1 MLLDWTPPLI
11 LVHVDGIGMG
21 WMVII
26 GHRSSKSTLGANK
39 FHKCIRM
46 YDFESLLVSF
56 DESNFGEKI

>member
-1 MLLDWTPPLI
+1 MGGR
-11 LVHVDGIGMG
+11 DG
-21 WMVII
+21 MVII

-46 YDFESLLVSF
+46 YDFDSLLVSN